1 MGLSL
6 VIGGRGSEKEGGGG
20 REVGLVKFSLVY
32 FFVFIRYSG
41 DFVTGSKIPPGRR
54 MAGKP
59 VAALWWC

>member
-1 MGLSL
+1 MREWGAAGERLGWLSFL
-6 VIGGRGSEKEGGGG
+6 WSI
-20 REVGLVKFSLVY
+20 